1 MNMPAMKFHRATFPL
16 AVALLGALLFFTG
29 CAGVLHGPRKAD
41 RSSSVVN
48 FLYPGEAMPL
58 PPTDI
63 PVLRLPLRVGVAF
76 VPSGKGDR
84 WADTGVTEAQ
94 KAVLM
99 ERIAQEFRGKEFIQ
113 SIEIIPS
120 TYLRPGGGFANLDQ
134 ISGLLGVDVVALVA
148 YDQVQF
154 SNENKLSL
162 AYWTI
167 VGAYIFHGNKNDT
180 HTMMEAAV
188 YDIRSRHLLFRAPGA
203 SQQTENTT
211 LAGINDRLRAAS
223 AQGFDTATGDLI
235 KNLQVQLEAFRERAK
250 RAPETVKIEHR
261 PGYTGGGA
269 LGAGF
274 AAGLAFLGVARWLRS
289 RRPTA

>member
-1 MNMPAMKFHRATFPL
+1 MLPAMKTVRALPVL
-16 AVALLGALLFFTG
+16 ASALLAAAVFLSG
-29 CAGVLHGPRKAD
+29 CAGIFHGPRKAD
-41 RSSSVVN
+41 RSSSVVS
-48 FLYPGEAMPL
+48 FLYPGEETPL

-84 WADTGVTEAQ
+84 WAGAGVTETQ
-94 KAVLM
+94 KAALV
-99 ERIAQEFRGKEFIQ
+99 ERIAQQFRGKEFIQ

-134 ISGLLGVDVVALVA
+134 VAGLLGVDVIALVA

-188 YDIRSRHLLFRAPGA
+188 YDIRSRHLLFRAPCV

-211 LAGINDRLRAAS
+211 LAGINDRLLAAS
-223 AQGFDTATGDLI
+223 AKGFDAATEDLI
-235 KNLQVQLEAFRERAK
+235 RNLQAQLELFRERAK

-261 PGYTGGGA
+261 PGYTGGGS
-269 LGAGF
+269 LGGAF
-274 AAGLAFLGVARWLRS
+274 AAGLALLGFAW
-289 RRPTA
+289 RRRERRGSA

>member
-1 MNMPAMKFHRATFPL
+1 MNMPVMKFQRAMLPL
-16 AVALLGALLFFTG
+16 AVAGLGALLFFTG
-29 CAGVLHGPRKAD
+29 CAGAFHGPQKAD
-41 RSSSVVN
+41 RSSSVVS

-63 PVLRLPLRVGVAF
+63 PVLRLPLRVGIAF

-84 WADTGVTEAQ
+84 WVNTGVTEAQ
-94 KAVLM
+94 KTVLM
-99 ERIAQEFRGKEFIQ
+99 QRIAQEFRGKEFIQ
-113 SIEIIPS
+113 SIEIIPA
-120 TYLRPGGGFANLDQ
+120 TYLRAGGGFANLDQ
-134 ISGLLGVDVVALVA
+134 VSSLLGVDVIALVA

-188 YDIRSRHLLFRAPGA
+188 YDIRSRHLLFRAPGS

-223 AQGFDTATGDLI
+223 SKGFDAATEDLV
-235 KNLQVQLEAFRERAK
+235 KNLKVELDAFRERAK

-261 PGYTGGGA
+261 PGYTGGGQ

-274 AAGLAFLGVARWLRS
+274 ALGLALLGVARWLQS
-289 RRPTA
+289 RRSMA

>member
-1 MNMPAMKFHRATFPL
+1 MLSGMKSGRALPVL
-16 AVALLGALLFFTG
+16 ASALLAAAVFLGG
-29 CAGVLHGPRKAD
+29 CAGIFHGPRKAD
-41 RSSSVVN
+41 RSSSVVS
-48 FLYPGEAMPL
+48 FLYPGEETPL

-76 VPSGKGDR
+76 VPSGRGDR
-84 WADTGVTEAQ
+84 WTGGVTETQ
-94 KAVLM
+94 KAALM
-99 ERIAQEFRGKEFIQ
+99 ERIAREFRGKDFIQ

-134 ISGLLGVDVVALVA
+134 VSGLLGVDVIALVA

-188 YDIRSRHLLFRAPGA
+188 YDIRSRHLLFRAPGV

-211 LAGINDRLRAAS
+211 LAGINDRLLAAS
-223 AQGFDTATGDLI
+223 AKGFDAATEDLI
-235 KNLQVQLEAFRERAK
+235 KNLQAQLELFRERAK

-261 PGYTGGGA
+261 PGYTGGGS
-269 LGAGF
+269 LGGAF
-274 AAGLAFLGVARWLRS
+274 AAGLALFGLARWMRG
-289 RRPTA
+289 RRAAA